1 VARAAVGYNE
11 ARGDVLEITSLP
23 FERPDLTL
31 GVEGPGPFAFNKN
44 DILRF
49 AEIGVLLVV
58 GLALTFLVAAPLVR
72 GVVSPM
78 PALAVAGGALAGP
91 AAQAALPPAGKQAQI
106 AASPAHEALPAP
118 DDEEGTIDIGAI
130 DGKLKAS
137 TVRRVSEVVEAH
149 PEESMTILRTW
160 MHER

>member
-1 VARAAVGYNE
+1 DGPTLESSRGEETVNYEISRVTTTEVREAGDITRLSVAVTVDEARVVAEDGTVTWRPRSAEALAQIAAVARAAVGYNE

-78 PALAVAGGALAGP
+78 PALA
-91 AAQAALPPAGKQAQI
+91 
-106 AASPAHEALPAP
+106 
-118 DDEEGTIDIGAI
+118 
-130 DGKLKAS
+130 
-137 TVRRVSEVVEAH
+137 
-149 PEESMTILRTW
+149 
-160 MHER
+160 